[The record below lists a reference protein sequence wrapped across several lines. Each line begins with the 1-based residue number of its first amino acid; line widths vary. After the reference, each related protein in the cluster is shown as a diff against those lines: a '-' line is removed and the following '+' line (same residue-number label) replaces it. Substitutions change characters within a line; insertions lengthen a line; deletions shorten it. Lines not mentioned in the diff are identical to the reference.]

1 MDNIATVKVAII
13 CSPSA
18 TVLEQVLPVAVA
30 MRTRDSSTQFLC
42 IFPRPGSIRWN
53 RKNWTTIRVFNQLGA
68 RAAYPLSPSLWIE
81 QNGLIVRGS
90 GSNVLRRLSTLAF
103 FLQSQS
109 RTRALLVVEIFLAI
123 LAPLLLGRIPKNIEQ
138 ITQGA
143 KTVLW
148 DSTSIGRAFIAPLHP
163 FLSRVKGF
171 SWYHGPGRYKS
182 VNVTND
188 LQKSILRENT
198 TIYCHS
204 PQEVKQYQQ
213 TLGVPLGRIKTVGI
227 TRHHPDW
234 IEALRSFE
242 PDLETTDKKSTLLI
256 ISREEKVERIPPDR
270 KIQYLRDIRDASE
283 HLGLRIKVKPHPRE
297 SNFDHYYDVFGP
309 EGSGHLW
316 SLTDKQITLLAQ
328 ETLFAV
334 CFRSYACLDL
344 TVMGVPTIERLD
356 LIGLPG
362 YDNESSLRDNSGAP
376 ILEIRRD
383 GHVLGASTSEEFFS
397 RVNQVVTN
405 YEASVRV
412 LQDSYHAYYYT
423 PITSPD
429 TIANTIMSENQ
440 G

>member
-30 MRTRDSSTQFLC
+30 MRTQDSSTEFLC
-42 IFPRPGSIRWN
+42 VFPRPGSIQWN

-81 QNGLIVRGS
+81 QNGLIVRGI
-90 GSNVLRRLSTLAF
+90 GSNLLRRLSPLAF
-103 FLQSQS
+103 SLKSQS
-109 RTRALLVVEIFLAI
+109 RTRASLWVEMLLAI
-123 LAPLLLGRIPKNIEQ
+123 LALLFLGRIPKTMDQ
-138 ITQGA
+138 ITRDA

-148 DSTSIGRAFIAPLHP
+148 DSTSIGRDFMAPLHP

-182 VNVTND
+182 VRVTNG
-188 LQKSILRENT
+188 LQKSILHKNT
-198 TIYCHS
+198 TIYSHS
-204 PQEVKQYQQ
+204 LHEVEQYQQ

-234 IEALRSFE
+234 IVALRSFE
-242 PDLETTDKKSTLLI
+242 PDLEPTDKKSTLLI

-270 KIQYLRDIRDASE
+270 KFQYLRDIRDASE
-283 HLGLRIKVKPHPRE
+283 QLGLHIKVKPHPRE
-297 SNFDHYYDVFGP
+297 SNLDHYYDVFGP

-316 SLTDKQITLLAQ
+316 SLTDKQISLLAR

-344 TVMGVPTIERLD
+344 TVMGVPTIERLN

-362 YDNESSLRDNSGAP
+362 YDNESSFRDDSGAP

-397 RVNQVVTN
+397 RVNEVVTH
-405 YEASVRV
+405 YDASVRS
-412 LQDSYHAYYYT
+412 LQDSYRAYYFLPVT
-423 PITSPD
+423 NPKK
-429 TIANTIMSENQ
+429 IATEILRF
-440 G
+440 GR